1 MAACPFIFAVP
12 PGICPNSDCK
22 DIQIHL
28 FTNHRVEF
36 FKFMNMKARNWF
48 TLKKAGNQKLWGDSE
63 HTGKIHVEKKNPID
77 RGLTALIFIFVFNN
91 MVQIFFRHLVN

>member
-1 MAACPFIFAVP
+1 LVYF
-12 PGICPNSDCK
+12 
-22 DIQIHL
+22 
-28 FTNHRVEF
+28 
-36 FKFMNMKARNWF
+36 
-48 TLKKAGNQKLWGDSE
+48 KKAGIQELWGDSE

>member
-36 FKFMNMKARNWF
+36 FKSMNMTGSIWF
-48 TLKKAGNQKLWGDSE
+48 TLKKRNQGILGDSGY
-63 HTGKIHVEKKNPID
+63 TIKIHVEKKNPID